1 MNRQQQRYKMY
12 IFSQST
18 CVTSFQYLGL
28 TVPEKSV
35 MKKFNLWKLERKKN
49 KKGMNKQQ

>member
-28 TVPEKSV
+28 KVPEKSV
-35 MKKFNLWKLERKKN
+35 MKNVNLWKLEKNKN
-49 KKGMNKQQ
+49 KKRMNKQQ